1 MDTLISPC
9 RRRLLLGTAGG
20 LGALALGGCGPAATT
35 AAARS
40 FEGRTMGTGYHV
52 KLAGSTH
59 SPARLESLQAD
70 VQSALDGVDHAMS
83 LYRPG
88 SELMR
93 LNRQPAAV
101 PLVLSRGLFDVLATA
116 QQVSE
121 LSQGAFDVSVAPL
134 VNAWGFGPDRH
145 RTRPPAA
152 QLQAQLQ
159 AQQARQAPAG
169 WRGLHLD
176 AAQRTVAKW
185 HGALQADLGGI
196 AKGHGV
202 DLAAQALDDAGIE
215 HYMVEVGGEVR
226 TRGRN
231 AHGRAWQI
239 GIEQPDAVPQ
249 RARRVL
255 PLSGLAMATSGDYRI
270 FFEQA
275 GTRYS
280 HAIDPHTAAPIR
292 HGLASVTV
300 VADSCMRADALATAL
315 IVLGPER
322 GLALARRLGL
332 PALFIVR
339 EHGGTLRD
347 IETPAFAALAAAAG
361 TA

>member
-1 MDTLISPC
+1 MDTLLSPC
-9 RRRLLLGTAGG
+9 RRRLLLATAGG
-20 LGALALGGCGPAATT
+20 LGALALGGCGRPATS
-35 AAARS
+35 AAALQ
-40 FEGRTMGTGYHV
+40 FDGRTMGTAYRV
-52 KLAGSTH
+52 KLAGTAL
-59 SPARLESLQAD
+59 SPARLESLRAD
-70 VQSALDGVDHAMS
+70 VQSALDGVDLAMS
-83 LYRPG
+83 LYRPA

-93 LNRQPAAV
+93 LNRQPAAA
-101 PLVLSRGLFDVLATA
+101 PLALSPGLFEVLATA

-134 VNAWGFGPDRH
+134 VNAWGFGPEKH
-145 RTRPPAA
+145 RTVPPEA
-152 QLQAQLQ
+152 QRQ
-159 AQQARQAPAG
+159 AQQAEVG
-169 WRGLHLD
+169 WHGLRLD
-176 AAQRTVAKW
+176 AAQHTAVKS
-185 HGALQADLGGI
+185 HGGLQADLGGI

-202 DLAAQALDDAGIE
+202 DLAARALDDAGIG

-231 AHGRAWQI
+231 AQGRAWQI

-255 PLSGLAMATSGDYRI
+255 PLSGLAMATSGDYRL

-280 HAIDPHTAAPIR
+280 HASDPHTAAPIR

-315 IVLGPER
+315 IVLGPGR
-322 GLALARRLGL
+322 GLALAQQLGL

-347 IETPAFAALAAAAG
+347 IETPAFAALAAASG